1 MDEATNSLDS
11 ETENQVM
18 ESIFNNQILI
28 LIIVVAILIYAFS
41 THGKKE
47 MSEAD
52 YIRDQFKIKK
62 TASSN
67 EDLVT
72 YGQVQERKKKLFEV
86 IESNLS
92 DHPKQSEQ
100 LKDIISDWADLKV
113 KSFENRRSWV
123 RKPEKNNN

>member
-1 MDEATNSLDS
+1 MSP
-11 ETENQVM
+11 
-18 ESIFNNQILI
+18 QILI
-28 LIIVVAILIYAFS
+28 LIIVAAILIYALS

-62 TASSN
+62 TASAD

-72 YGQVQERKKKLFEV
+72 YGQVQERKKELFEV

-92 DHPKQSEQ
+92 NHPKQSHQ
-100 LKDIISDWADLKV
+100 LKEIINDWADLKV
-113 KSFENRRSWV
+113 RSFENRRSWV
-123 RKPEKNNN
+123 RKPEQNDS

>member
-1 MDEATNSLDS
+1 MSP
-11 ETENQVM
+11 
-18 ESIFNNQILI
+18 QILI
-28 LIIVVAILIYAFS
+28 LIIVVAILIYSFS